1 MEDNVIDSN
10 HENNP
15 NNNFIKSISQ
25 HKKKYEKLDVPKS
38 KIWGEYTYVFKEQF
52 KSDSNKFS
60 YRCQKYNCHIP
71 ITITRDDLNK
81 IKDTNN
87 KEDIKCMIKKAR
99 VCKKNNL
106 EKIEKAD
113 KCLSEKELTDKA
125 KDIIKLNPLFS
136 RIKQQKKL
144 HDNNIYLED
153 KKVKTIINEVK
164 NDIFEKDEP
173 YVNNIN
179 MVTITIDEKLPN
191 AQNIPFCPVFDKFLN
206 PSKNNRLENLLY

>member
-1 MEDNVIDSN
+1 MEDNSIDSN
-10 HENNP
+10 HENDL
-15 NNNFIKSISQ
+15 NNNFRKSITQ

-38 KIWGEYTYVFKEQF
+38 IIFGQYTYVFKEQF

-60 YRCQKYNCHIP
+60 YRYQKYNCRIP
-71 ITITRDDLNK
+71 ITITRDELNK

-87 KEDIKCMIKKAR
+87 KEDTKYMIKKDH

-136 RIKQQKKL
+136 LIK
-144 HDNNIYLED
+144 
-153 KKVKTIINEVK
+153 
-164 NDIFEKDEP
+164 
-173 YVNNIN
+173 
-179 MVTITIDEKLPN
+179 
-191 AQNIPFCPVFDKFLN
+191 
-206 PSKNNRLENLLY
+206 